1 MSDEEQTDYEQGALR
16 LAVAAWYEHVLGHGL
31 ESEGALNREIAIA
44 DVAIRMVLG
53 EDIYEKLRGE
63 K

>member
-1 MSDEEQTDYEQGALR
+1 MSDEEQISYETDALR

-31 ESEGALNREIAIA
+31 ESEGALRREIAIA

-53 EDIYEKLRGE
+53 EDIYQRLRREK
-63 K
+63 

>member
-1 MSDEEQTDYEQGALR
+1 MSDEEQTGYETDALR
-16 LAVAAWYEHVLGHGL
+16 LAVSAWYEHVLGHGL

-44 DVAIRMVLG
+44 DVAIRLVLG
-53 EDIYEKLRGE
+53 EDIYQRLRGE